1 MIHIFIVMRQHGWVR
16 PICQSLATC
25 WISSRLSRVQTLS
38 HTCKIASRFASVII
52 NCTVS
57 TTTAVVSVI
66 TCSRLLFLTQLID
79 TLYSTC
85 PHFLRLFQKACFS
98 TRTVYLYTYIQW
110 NRPLSSRLPLSQ
122 QPKGVPPLGLW
133 ALSANAHVP
142 RGVFVLEIHVR
153 LLQANCV
160 HIFIKEQ
167 LTRLMDTLYSTCPH
181 FVRCIVPNE
190 HKKAG
195 VIESSLVL
203 HQLRC
208 NGVLEGIRICRKGFP
223 NRIPFQE
230 FRQR

>member
-1 MIHIFIVMRQHGWVR
+1 MRPHGWVR
-16 PICQSLATC
+16 PICRSLATC
-25 WISSRLSRVQTLS
+25 WISSRLSRVQILS
-38 HTCKIASRFASVII
+38 HTCKIASRFASIII

-57 TTTAVVSVI
+57 TTTAVFSVI
-66 TCSRLLFLTQLID
+66 TCSRLLFLTRLMD

-85 PHFLRLFQKACFS
+85 PHFVRLFQKACFS

-110 NRPLSSRLPLSQ
+110 NRPLASRLPLSQ

-142 RGVFVLEIHVR
+142 WGVFIMEIHVR
-153 LLQANCV
+153 LLQANCI